1 MGAMSR
7 RAALLLVLILNRIA
21 SAASETE
28 REWFMREGAQRG
40 EAKKRRGRM
49 GDEMM
54 KMREYYCAQ
63 EPTATICATLRGDA
77 TEGRRRMPRHPPTS
91 RAWFSGFN
99 RPRAPKYAPCISRRD
114 QWATFA
120 SSLSKSNAD
129 STSGGGAP
137 LNGSRSSQM
146 RQMSAMRPD
155 ATISSQFTW
164 NSDLHVCRELS
175 RTDASHLNS
184 SSPSFF

>member
-1 MGAMSR
+1 MGASSR

-63 EPTATICATLRGDA
+63 EPAATICATLRGDA
-77 TEGRRRMPRHPPTS
+77 TEGRRRMPRHPPKLEDIQAMHRVYCAVAEHAATHPCQQYAK
-91 RAWFSGFN
+91 RAI
-99 RPRAPKYAPCISRRD
+99 RAVDP
-114 QWATFA
+114 
-120 SSLSKSNAD
+120 
-129 STSGGGAP
+129 G
-137 LNGSRSSQM
+137 
-146 RQMSAMRPD
+146 
-155 ATISSQFTW
+155 
-164 NSDLHVCRELS
+164 V
-175 RTDASHLNS
+175 
-184 SSPSFF
+184 